1 MDHKT
6 KKRIEKSQKIKWK
19 QIPPKNKKYIR
30 EALESSLTK
39 YLQSGDFKNIN
50 PRNKDEI
57 LLVLQQFTKK
67 VLVNL
72 KTIRMPPSRIRDSAK
87 IGSYS
92 DLLMEKRQEKK
103 KLKQF
108 VGELNELD
116 ETLQT
121 HEERLKQKIIKLNK
135 YKKKKEELEK
145 KQETKDQNIKSMN
158 KKENTKECEIV
169 KQLKIEIQP
178 FKI

>member
-39 YLQSGDFKNIN
+39 YLQSSDFKNTN

-57 LLVLQQFTKK
+57 LIILQQFTKS

-108 VGELNELD
+108 VGELNELE

-121 HEERLKQKIIKLNK
+121 HGERLKQKIIKLDK
-135 YKKKKEELEK
+135 YKKKKEELENKQEINKENINK
-145 KQETKDQNIKSMN
+145 KQNR
-158 KKENTKECEIV
+158 KECEIV
-169 KQLKIEIQP
+169 KQLKKEIQP